1 MKKTYYIASWLQG
14 EGEGITKVVYDKQE
28 NKVYSKE
35 LVDTVKRSSYFAR
48 NKDILY
54 CLTEMPLAI
63 PNGGL
68 MSSYKMSENKLELI
82 SRSKNLD
89 SGITHLTL
97 SYDLKHLYGSGY
109 GTGTLTIADIDD
121 YNKLTNERIGY
132 KNEGSS
138 INSKRQESS
147 HMHFTTPTP
156 DGGYI
161 CTCDLGT
168 DEVLV
173 FKVNNDNGDITK
185 VSSLK
190 TPLGFGPR
198 HMIFSKDGKYAYVL
212 CEMSYHVLI
221 YAYEGTGNL
230 EFIKDVDLWPE
241 LPDDKRACSAIKISQ
256 DGKYLFTGNRGEG
269 YNSIDV
275 FDISDPLNLIKLD
288 SFHNTSFPRD
298 FTLLDDGYIAICNQH
313 GNNIQFI
320 QFKDNKLIETGVIE
334 NIQMPVCVIEY

>member
-28 NKVYSKE
+28 NILYSKE
-35 LVDTVKRSSYFAR
+35 LADNVKRSSYFAR
-48 NKDILY
+48 NNDILF
-54 CLTEMPLAI
+54 CLSEMPMAI
-63 PNGGL
+63 PNAGSI
-68 MSSYKMSENKLELI
+68 SSYKMSEEKLELL
-82 SRSKNLD
+82 SRTKNLD

-109 GTGTLTIADIDD
+109 GTGSLTIVDIDS
-121 YNKLTNERIGY
+121 NNSLSNERIGF

-138 INSKRQESS
+138 INIKRQESP

-156 DGGYI
+156 DGGYF

-168 DEVLV
+168 DEILV
-173 FKVNNDNGDITK
+173 FKVKDNGGITK

-190 TPLGFGPR
+190 TPLGYGPR
-198 HMIFSKDGKYAYVL
+198 HMIFSKDGKYAYIL
-212 CEMSYHVLI
+212 CEMTYHLLI

-230 EFIKDVDLWPE
+230 EFIKDIDLWIE
-241 LPDDKRACSAIKISQ
+241 LPDDKRACSAIKISN
-256 DGKYLFTGNRGEG
+256 DGKYLFTANRGEG

-275 FDISDPLNLIKLD
+275 FDIDDPLNPIKLD
-288 SFHNTSFPRD
+288 SFNNTSFPRD
-298 FTLLDDGYIAICNQH
+298 FTLLEDGYIAICNQH

-320 QFKDNKLIETGVIE
+320 QFKNNKLIETGIIE
-334 NIQMPVCVIEY
+334 NIQMPACIIEY